1 MRIFLLCR
9 FLWNTYYLMNIFFP
23 KEHNN
28 ETRFSL
34 TGETAEKFLKK
45 DINLYIEKT
54 IQIQDAK
61 LKNLIENKSGE
72 AVERDQGLD
81 SANII
86 CSLNK
91 LELEDIAKIKPETLV
106 ISFLDPFNENQLI
119 EELKNKSI
127 SSISMELIPRT
138 TRAQKMDALSSQANL
153 AGYSAVIIASDLLEK
168 ALPMMMTAAG
178 TISPSKVFVVGV
190 GVAGLQAIATAK
202 RLGARVEAFD
212 TRPVVEDQVKSLGA
226 RFVKIDLGDTE
237 ETNQG
242 YAKALTEEQ
251 IQKQQE
257 GMKKICASSDI
268 VITTAQ
274 VFGRPAPKIITSEM
288 VEAMQPGSV
297 IVDMAVSSGG
307 NVEGSKNGETVE
319 INGVKIIGNENLPGE
334 VPTHSSQVYANNV
347 FNLIDE
353 FWNDDDASF
362 NFDLEDE
369 ILSNCLVTHQGNYI
383 NSSVKERNK

>member
-1 MRIFLLCR
+1 
-9 FLWNTYYLMNIFFP
+9 MNIFFP

-61 LKNLIENKSGE
+61 LKNLIENKSVE

>member
-1 MRIFLLCR
+1 
-9 FLWNTYYLMNIFFP
+9 MNIFFP
-23 KEHNN
+23 KEQDN

-34 TGETAEKFLKK
+34 TGETAQKFLKK
-45 DINLYIEKT
+45 NINLSIEEN
-54 IQIQDAK
+54 INLQDALLEK
-61 LKNLIENKSGE
+61 LIEENSINIVSRE
-72 AVERDQGLD
+72 EGLK

-86 CSLNK
+86 CNLNK
-91 LELEDIAKIKPETLV
+91 LSFDDIAKINPDTLA
-106 ISFLDPFNENQLI
+106 ISFLDPFNEKQLI
-119 EELKNKSI
+119 EEFRKKSI

-153 AGYSAVIIASDLLEK
+153 AGYSAVIIASNLLEK

-226 RFVKIDLGDTE
+226 RFIKIDLGETE

-251 IQKQQE
+251 IKKQQE
-257 GMKKICASSDI
+257 GMKKVCANSDI

-288 VEAMQPGSV
+288 VQAMQPGSV

-307 NVEGSKNGETVE
+307 NVEGSQMGE
-319 INGVKIIGNENLPGE
+319 IIDIKGVKIIGNSNLPGE
-334 VPTHSSQVYANNV
+334 VPTHSSQVYANNIY
-347 FNLIDE
+347 NLIDE
-353 FWNDDDASF
+353 FWDEETSSF
-362 NFDLEDE
+362 KYDLNDE
-369 ILSNCLVTHQGNYI
+369 ILANCLVTHKGNYI
-383 NSSVKERNK
+383 NASVKERNE

>member
-1 MRIFLLCR
+1 
-9 FLWNTYYLMNIFFP
+9 MNIFFP
-23 KEHNN
+23 KEQDN

-34 TGETAEKFLKK
+34 TGETAQKFLKK
-45 DINLYIEKT
+45 NINLS
-54 IQIQDAK
+54 IQENINLQDALLEK
-61 LKNLIENKSGE
+61 LIEENSINIVSRE
-72 AVERDQGLD
+72 EGLK

-86 CSLNK
+86 CNLNK
-91 LELEDIAKIKPETLV
+91 LSFDDIAKINPDTLA
-106 ISFLDPFNENQLI
+106 ISFLDPFNEKQLI
-119 EELKNKSI
+119 EEFRKKSI

-153 AGYSAVIIASDLLEK
+153 AGYSAVIIASNLLEK

-226 RFVKIDLGDTE
+226 RFIKIDLGETE

-251 IQKQQE
+251 IKKQQE
-257 GMKKICASSDI
+257 GMKKVCANSDI

-288 VEAMQPGSV
+288 VQAMQPGSV

-307 NVEGSKNGETVE
+307 NVEGSQMGE
-319 INGVKIIGNENLPGE
+319 IIDIKGVKIIGNSNLPGE
-334 VPTHSSQVYANNV
+334 VPKHSSQVYANNIY
-347 FNLIDE
+347 NLIDE
-353 FWNDDDASF
+353 FWDEETSSF
-362 NFDLEDE
+362 KYDLNDE
-369 ILSNCLVTHQGNYI
+369 ILANCLVTHKGNYI
-383 NSSVKERNK
+383 NASVKERNE

>member
-1 MRIFLLCR
+1 
-9 FLWNTYYLMNIFFP
+9 MNIFFP

-54 IQIQDAK
+54 IQVQDTK
-61 LKNLIENKSGE
+61 LKNLIKNKSIE

-91 LELEDIAKIKPETLV
+91 LELEDIAKIKPDTLV

-288 VEAMQPGSV
+288 VKAMQPGSV

-307 NVEGSKNGETVE
+307 NVEGSQNGETVE

>member
-1 MRIFLLCR
+1 
-9 FLWNTYYLMNIFFP
+9 MNIFFP

-54 IQIQDAK
+54 IQVQDTK
-61 LKNLIENKSGE
+61 LKTLIENKSIE

-226 RFVKIDLGDTE
+226 RFVKIDLGNTE

-242 YAKALTEEQ
+242 YAKALTEDQ

>member
-1 MRIFLLCR
+1 
-9 FLWNTYYLMNIFFP
+9 MNIFFP

-45 DINLYIEKT
+45 DINLYVEKT
-54 IQIQDAK
+54 IQVQDTK
-61 LKNLIENKSGE
+61 LKNLIENKSVE
-72 AVERDQGLD
+72 VVERDQGLD

-353 FWNDDDASF
+353 FWNDDNASF

>member
-1 MRIFLLCR
+1 
-9 FLWNTYYLMNIFFP
+9 MNIFFP

-54 IQIQDAK
+54 IQIQDTK
-61 LKNLIENKSGE
+61 LKNLIENKSVE

-91 LELEDIAKIKPETLV
+91 LGLEDIAKIKPETLI

-353 FWNDDDASF
+353 FWNDDASF